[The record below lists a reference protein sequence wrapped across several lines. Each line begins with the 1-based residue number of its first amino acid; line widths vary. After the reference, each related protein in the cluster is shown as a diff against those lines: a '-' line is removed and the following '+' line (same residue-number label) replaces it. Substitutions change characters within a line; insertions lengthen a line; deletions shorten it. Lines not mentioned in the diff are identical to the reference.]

1 MNLGQDPRAVL
12 SHPYDR
18 LLWGA
23 LALVLATA
31 AARMLKLLASR
42 VEDRRPGEERELVRL
57 RRRETVIALVATA
70 VPYVTAI
77 VVVIILGSFFLPSAA
92 TLGGSAFLGVIVG
105 FAAQRFLLDIV
116 AGGLIAFER
125 WYGVGDFLMVEPS
138 KASGLVEVF
147 GLRTTVIRQLNG
159 DLAYVPNSQ
168 IITAFRSPRGYRRY
182 TVEIHTTDPEAA
194 RKALEA
200 VGKYAPVG
208 EARFLRPPRVVEER
222 ELGDGVWLVRGRADV
237 APTME
242 WLAEDLLVR
251 RLRSQLPPET
261 LLAEPFV
268 YTLDESALARYER
281 RVLVR

>member
-1 MNLGQDPRAVL
+1 LP
-12 SHPYDR
+12 HPYDR
-18 LLWGA
+18 LVWGSVA
-23 LALVLATA
+23 IVLATVVGRILKWI
-31 AARMLKLLASR
+31 AARLATHLPS
-42 VEDRRPGEERELVRL
+42 EERELLRL

-70 VPYVTAI
+70 IPYATAI
-77 VVVIILGSFFLPSAA
+77 VVVITLASLFLPSAA

-105 FAAQRFLLDIV
+105 FAAQRFLLDVV
-116 AGGLIAFER
+116 AGGLIALER

-138 KASGLVEVF
+138 KASGIVDMF

-182 TVEIHTTDPEAA
+182 SIEILTTDPEAA
-194 RKALEA
+194 RQALEA
-200 VGKYAPVG
+200 VRHRAPVG
-208 EARFLRPPRVVEER
+208 EARFLRPPRVIEER

-251 RLRSQLPPET
+251 RLTSQLSPDV
-261 LLAEPFV
+261 LLAEPIV
-268 YTLDESALARYER
+268 YTLDEVTLLRYER
-281 RVLVR
+281 RVLVK

>member
-1 MNLGQDPRAVL
+1 VL

-31 AARMLKLLASR
+31 VARILKLLASR
-42 VEDRRPGEERELVRL
+42 VDDRRPGEERELARL
-57 RRRETVIALVATA
+57 RRRATVIALVATA

-194 RKALEA
+194 RKALEG
-200 VGKYAPVG
+200 VGKHAPVG

-222 ELGDGVWLVRGRADV
+222 ELGDGVWLIRGRADV

-251 RLRSQLPPET
+251 RLTSQLPPET

>member
-1 MNLGQDPRAVL
+1 
-12 SHPYDR
+12 

-31 AARMLKLLASR
+31 VARMLKLLASR
-42 VEDRRPGEERELVRL
+42 VDDRRPGEERELARL
-57 RRRETVIALVATA
+57 RRRETMIALLATA
-70 VPYVTAI
+70 VPYATAI
-77 VVVIILGSFFLPSAA
+77 IVLITLGSFFLPSAA

-200 VGKYAPVG
+200 VGKHAPVG
-208 EARFLRPPRVVEER
+208 EARFLRPPRVIEER

>member
-1 MNLGQDPRAVL
+1 LTQTEQ
-12 SHPYDR
+12 R

-23 LALVLATA
+23 AAILVA
-31 AARMLKLLASR
+31 AALGRMLKWLAAR
-42 VEDRRPGEERELVRL
+42 LDARPPVEERDLARL
-57 RRRETVIALVATA
+57 RRRETLIVLVATA
-70 VPYVTAI
+70 VPYATAI
-77 VVVIILGSFFLPSAA
+77 VVVIILASLFLPTAA

-105 FAAQRFLLDIV
+105 FTAQRFLMDVI

-138 KASGLVEVF
+138 KASGLVEQF
-147 GLRTTVIRQLNG
+147 GFRTTVIRQFNG

-182 TVEIHTTDPEAA
+182 SIEILTTDPETA
-194 RKALEA
+194 KHALEA
-200 VGKYAPVG
+200 VGSRAPQG
-208 EARFLRPPRVVEER
+208 EARFLRPPRVIEER

-242 WLAEDLLVR
+242 WLAEGLLVR
-251 RLRSQLPPET
+251 RLTSQLAPDT
-261 LLAEPFV
+261 LLAEPIV
-268 YTLDESALARYER
+268 YTIDEATLARYAR